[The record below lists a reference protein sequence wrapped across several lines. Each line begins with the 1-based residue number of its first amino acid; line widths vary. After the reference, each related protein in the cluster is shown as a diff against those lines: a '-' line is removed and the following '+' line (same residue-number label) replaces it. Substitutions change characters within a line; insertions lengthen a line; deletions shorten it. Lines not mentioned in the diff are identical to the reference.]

1 MSLGVRGVRGARA
14 TMTLIA
20 VRRRSRESVDGLAES
35 ALESA
40 SQSMAVSEMMQIVS
54 AMLPLFKYNL
64 QNELA
69 DLGYG

>member
-1 MSLGVRGVRGARA
+1 
-14 TMTLIA
+14 MTLIA
-20 VRRRSRESVDGLAES
+20 VRRQSRESVDELAES
-35 ALESA
+35 AIESA

-54 AMLPLFKYNL
+54 AMLPLFKYTL